1 MALRGDLEPCG
12 FGTSLTPSRCPPC
25 GEERILATPGI
36 RDRRGRVDLP
46 DPARAGAP
54 ASRRAR
60 HWRRASQRRGCR
72 RLRDAQRGGHGIR
85 TPRGFLEDTILPGA
99 NYQTKP
105 MRRPACPPSMPRRRP
120 RRRTGQCARC
130 QRPANGSGRH
140 KGYPHAARQGHLFRG
155 GPSRTRESP
164 DRPATKWSKEA
175 EARILRRARPT
186 SGATSI
192 EREPTERLRRSC
204 GVAARK
210 LVALRARWSRQTARQ
225 LLQVPFLMYTCGRPG
240 QRQTRREVG
249 AQSLRAFPLRTGGRV
264 AEGRSP
270 TQTIRFS
277 RRASAL

>member
-1 MALRGDLEPCG
+1 LAGLRKRIVCVPKATRHATAWDQVTAGFAPVPRACAAGKATIARSTSKSSTTAGMLMALRGDLEPCG

-85 TPRGFLEDTILPGA
+85 TPRGFLEESILPGA

-105 MRRPACPPSMPRRRP
+105 MRRPAFPPSMPRRRP

-140 KGYPHAARQGHLFRG
+140 KGFPHAARQGHLFRG
-155 GPSRTRESP
+155 GPSRTRENP

-175 EARILRRARPT
+175 EARIL
-186 SGATSI
+186 
-192 EREPTERLRRSC
+192 
-204 GVAARK
+204 
-210 LVALRARWSRQTARQ
+210 
-225 LLQVPFLMYTCGRPG
+225 
-240 QRQTRREVG
+240 
-249 AQSLRAFPLRTGGRV
+249 
-264 AEGRSP
+264 
-270 TQTIRFS
+270 
-277 RRASAL
+277 